1 MRSRSAAADEAAIV
15 GEAIEGV
22 RDKIA
27 GVRIHLDELMAS
39 HYKATREPIGREDCH
54 RLVLAAAVLRGEV
67 GRLVADV
74 DQLWD
79 AAIEEL
85 RRAE

>member
-1 MRSRSAAADEAAIV
+1 MRSRNATADEAAIV
-15 GEAIEGV
+15 GEAIESL

-27 GVRIHLDELMAS
+27 GTRVDLRELMAA
-39 HYKATREPIGREDCH
+39 HYKATRGPIGREACH
-54 RLVLAAAVLRGEV
+54 QLVLAAAVLRGEV

-74 DQLWD
+74 DELWD

-85 RRAE
+85 RGAE